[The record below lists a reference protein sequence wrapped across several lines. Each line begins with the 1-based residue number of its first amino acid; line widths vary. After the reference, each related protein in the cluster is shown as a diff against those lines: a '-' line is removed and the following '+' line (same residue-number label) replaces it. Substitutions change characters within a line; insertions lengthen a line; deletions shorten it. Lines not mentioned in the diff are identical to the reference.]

1 MFTGI
6 IVATG
11 RVSSLLERGGDLEL
25 GIDAAGGSAAG
36 SDVAGSDAKGSDAAG
51 LDLARIAVGD
61 SVSVQGACLTVTRK
75 EGSRFYADVSRE
87 TMAKTTLGTLN
98 PGSRVNLEPSLRAG
112 EPLGGHWVS
121 GHVDAVGILRAVEQD
136 ARSWRLEFEL
146 PSSLMR
152 FVASKGSI
160 CLNGVSLTVN
170 KVDGH
175 RFDVNI
181 IPHTHQ
187 VTTLGELKVG
197 AGVNVEIDVIARYI
211 DRLLPTYTKS
221 RETDSER

>member
-11 RVSSLLERGGDLEL
+11 RVTSLTEKGGDLEL
-25 GIDAAGGSAAG
+25 GIDAAA
-36 SDVAGSDAKGSDAAG
+36 

-61 SVSVQGACLTVTRK
+61 SVSVQGACLTVTRM
-75 EGSRFYADVSRE
+75 EDTRFYADVSRE
-87 TMAKTTLGTLN
+87 TMAKTTLGTLR

-112 EPLGGHWVS
+112 DALGGHWVS
-121 GHVDAVGILRAVEQD
+121 GHVDAVGKLREVVQD

-146 PSSLMR
+146 PVSLMR

-160 CLNGVSLTVN
+160 CVNGVSLTVN
-170 KVDGH
+170 KVEGR

-187 VTTLGELKVG
+187 VTTLGELQIDD
-197 AGVNVEIDVIARYI
+197 GVNIEIDVIARYLE
-211 DRLLPTYTKS
+211 RLGSFGKTGL
-221 RETDSER
+221 